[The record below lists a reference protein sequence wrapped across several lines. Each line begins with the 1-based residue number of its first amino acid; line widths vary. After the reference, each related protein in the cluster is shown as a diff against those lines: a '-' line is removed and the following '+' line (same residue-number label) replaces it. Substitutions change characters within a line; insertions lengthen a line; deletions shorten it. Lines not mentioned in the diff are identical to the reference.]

1 MKSRIIKATRK
12 FTTEEYRGGDRAP
25 VFDFTELIKVMKVW
39 AR

>member
-12 FTTEEYRGGDRAP
+12 FTTEEYKGGDKALK
-25 VFDFTELIKVMKVW
+25 FDFTELMKVMKDF